1 MLKLLSANSVTVRPE
16 RWSSHSSVSTH
27 NLRIGQEY
35 KTRDALIT
43 YGLYAVSF
51 VLILVGLA
59 GTIIPALPGIP
70 MIFAGGWLIAYL
82 EDYQFFG
89 WGTLIALGVLTVI
102 SLIIDWVS
110 QTMGAQKAGATK
122 LGLTGAFVGTIV
134 GIPFGLVGIFLFPV
148 IGAFVGEMIGH
159 RDMRKAGKVSW
170 ATWIGMI
177 AGIAA
182 KLAIAFIMIGIMC
195 VMRFV

>member
-1 MLKLLSANSVTVRPE
+1 M
-16 RWSSHSSVSTH
+16 
-27 NLRIGQEY
+27 
-35 KTRDALIT
+35 DALIT
-43 YGLYAVSF
+43 YGLYGVAVL
-51 VLILVGLA
+51 LILVGVA

-70 MIFAGGWLIAYL
+70 MIFAGAWLIGYM
-82 EDYQFFG
+82 EDYQYFG
-89 WGTLIALGVLTVI
+89 WGTLIALGILTVI

-122 LGLTGAFVGTIV
+122 LGLSGAFLGTII

-148 IGAFVGEMIGH
+148 FGAFIGEMIGH

>member
-1 MLKLLSANSVTVRPE
+1 MDV
-16 RWSSHSSVSTH
+16 
-27 NLRIGQEY
+27 
-35 KTRDALIT
+35 LIT
-43 YGLYAVSF
+43 YGVYACAIL
-51 VLILVGLA
+51 LILVGLA

-70 MIFAGGWLIAYL
+70 MIFAGACLIAYM
-82 EDYQFFG
+82 EDYMYFG

-102 SLIIDWVS
+102 SIIIDWVS

-122 LGLTGAFVGTIV
+122 MGLTGALLGTII

-182 KLAIAFIMIGIMC
+182 KLAIAFVMIGIMC

>member
-1 MLKLLSANSVTVRPE
+1 MDV
-16 RWSSHSSVSTH
+16 
-27 NLRIGQEY
+27 
-35 KTRDALIT
+35 LIT
-43 YGLYAVSF
+43 YGIYAVAF
-51 VLILVGLA
+51 LLILVGVA
-59 GTIIPALPGIP
+59 GTIIPSLPGIP
-70 MIFAGGWLIAYL
+70 MIFAGAWLIAYM
-82 EDYQFFG
+82 EDYLYFG

-102 SLIIDWVS
+102 SIIIDWVS

-122 LGLTGAFVGTIV
+122 LGLTGALLGTII

-182 KLAIAFIMIGIMC
+182 KLAIAFMMIGIMC

>member
-1 MLKLLSANSVTVRPE
+1 M
-16 RWSSHSSVSTH
+16 
-27 NLRIGQEY
+27 
-35 KTRDALIT
+35 DALIT
-43 YGLYAVSF
+43 YGLYGVAF
-51 VLILVGLA
+51 LLILVGVA
-59 GTIIPALPGIP
+59 GTIVPALPGIP
-70 MIFAGGWLIAYL
+70 MIFAGAWLIGYM
-82 EDYQFFG
+82 EDYQYFG

-122 LGLTGAFVGTIV
+122 LGLSGAFLGTII

-148 IGAFVGEMIGH
+148 LGAFIGEMIGH

-177 AGIAA
+177 AGIVA

>member
-1 MLKLLSANSVTVRPE
+1 M
-16 RWSSHSSVSTH
+16 
-27 NLRIGQEY
+27 
-35 KTRDALIT
+35 DALIT
-43 YGLYAVSF
+43 YGLYGVAF
-51 VLILVGLA
+51 LLILVGVA
-59 GTIIPALPGIP
+59 GTIVPALPGIP
-70 MIFAGGWLIAYL
+70 MIFAGAWLIGYM
-82 EDYQFFG
+82 EDYQYFG

-122 LGLTGAFVGTIV
+122 LGLSGAFLGTII

-148 IGAFVGEMIGH
+148 FGAFIGEMIGH

-182 KLAIAFIMIGIMC
+182 KIAIAFIMIGIMC

>member
-1 MLKLLSANSVTVRPE
+1 M
-16 RWSSHSSVSTH
+16 
-27 NLRIGQEY
+27 
-35 KTRDALIT
+35 DALIT
-43 YGLYAVSF
+43 YGLYGVAF
-51 VLILVGLA
+51 LLILVGVA
-59 GTIIPALPGIP
+59 GTIVPALPGIP
-70 MIFAGGWLIAYL
+70 MIFAGAWLIGYM
-82 EDYQFFG
+82 EDYQYFG

-122 LGLTGAFVGTIV
+122 LGLSGAFLGTII
-134 GIPFGLVGIFLFPV
+134 GIPVGLVGIFLFPV
-148 IGAFVGEMIGH
+148 LGAFIGEMIGH

>member
-1 MLKLLSANSVTVRPE
+1 MDV
-16 RWSSHSSVSTH
+16 
-27 NLRIGQEY
+27 
-35 KTRDALIT
+35 LIT
-43 YGLYAVSF
+43 YGVYACAIL
-51 VLILVGLA
+51 LILVGLA

-70 MIFAGGWLIAYL
+70 MIFAGAWLIAYM
-82 EDYQFFG
+82 EDYMYFG

-102 SLIIDWVS
+102 SIIIDWVS

-122 LGLTGAFVGTIV
+122 RGLTGALLGTII

-182 KLAIAFIMIGIMC
+182 KLAIAFVMIGIMC

>member
-1 MLKLLSANSVTVRPE
+1 MDL
-16 RWSSHSSVSTH
+16 
-27 NLRIGQEY
+27 
-35 KTRDALIT
+35 LIT
-43 YGLYAVSF
+43 YSVYACAIL
-51 VLILVGLA
+51 LILVGLA

-70 MIFAGGWLIAYL
+70 MIFAGAWLIAYM
-82 EDYQFFG
+82 EDYMYFG

-102 SLIIDWVS
+102 SIIIDWVS

-122 LGLTGAFVGTIV
+122 MGLTGALLGTII

-182 KLAIAFIMIGIMC
+182 KLAIAFVMIGIMC

>member
-1 MLKLLSANSVTVRPE
+1 M
-16 RWSSHSSVSTH
+16 
-27 NLRIGQEY
+27 
-35 KTRDALIT
+35 DALIT
-43 YGLYAVSF
+43 YGLYGVAF
-51 VLILVGLA
+51 LLILVGVA
-59 GTIIPALPGIP
+59 GTIVPALPGIP
-70 MIFAGGWLIAYL
+70 MIFAGAWLIGYM
-82 EDYQFFG
+82 ENYQYFG

-122 LGLTGAFVGTIV
+122 LGLSGAFLGTII

-148 IGAFVGEMIGH
+148 FGAFIGEMIGH

>member
-1 MLKLLSANSVTVRPE
+1 M
-16 RWSSHSSVSTH
+16 
-27 NLRIGQEY
+27 
-35 KTRDALIT
+35 DALIT

-70 MIFAGGWLIAYL
+70 MIFAGGWLITYL

>member
-1 MLKLLSANSVTVRPE
+1 M
-16 RWSSHSSVSTH
+16 
-27 NLRIGQEY
+27 
-35 KTRDALIT
+35 DALIT

-51 VLILVGLA
+51 ALILVGLA
-59 GTIIPALPGIP
+59 GTVIPALPGIP

-122 LGLTGAFVGTIV
+122 LGLDRCLCRHNRRYPLWFGRYF
-134 GIPFGLVGIFLFPV
+134 PFPRHRGLCGRNDRSP
-148 IGAFVGEMIGH
+148 
-159 RDMRKAGKVSW
+159 
-170 ATWIGMI
+170 
-177 AGIAA
+177 
-182 KLAIAFIMIGIMC
+182 
-195 VMRFV
+195 

>member
-1 MLKLLSANSVTVRPE
+1 MDV
-16 RWSSHSSVSTH
+16 
-27 NLRIGQEY
+27 
-35 KTRDALIT
+35 LIT
-43 YGLYAVSF
+43 YGVYACAF
-51 VLILVGLA
+51 ILILVGLA

-70 MIFAGGWLIAYL
+70 MIFAGAWLIAYM
-82 EDYQFFG
+82 EDYMYFG

-102 SLIIDWVS
+102 SIIIDWVS
-110 QTMGAQKAGATK
+110 QSMGAQKAGATK
-122 LGLTGAFVGTIV
+122 LGLTGAFLGTIV

>member
-1 MLKLLSANSVTVRPE
+1 M
-16 RWSSHSSVSTH
+16 
-27 NLRIGQEY
+27 
-35 KTRDALIT
+35 DALIT
-43 YGLYAVSF
+43 YGLYGVAF
-51 VLILVGLA
+51 LLILVGVA
-59 GTIIPALPGIP
+59 GTIVPALPGIP
-70 MIFAGGWLIAYL
+70 MIFAGAWLIGYM
-82 EDYQFFG
+82 EDYQYFG

-122 LGLTGAFVGTIV
+122 LGLSGAFLGTII
-134 GIPFGLVGIFLFPV
+134 GIPFGLAGIFLFPV
-148 IGAFVGEMIGH
+148 FGAFIGEMIGH

>member
-1 MLKLLSANSVTVRPE
+1 M
-16 RWSSHSSVSTH
+16 
-27 NLRIGQEY
+27 
-35 KTRDALIT
+35 DALIT
-43 YGLYAVSF
+43 YGLYGVAF
-51 VLILVGLA
+51 LLILVGVA
-59 GTIIPALPGIP
+59 GTIVPALPGIP
-70 MIFAGGWLIAYL
+70 MIFAGAWLIGYM
-82 EDYQFFG
+82 EDYQYFG
-89 WGTLIALGVLTVI
+89 WGTLIALGVLTII

-122 LGLTGAFVGTIV
+122 LGLSGAFLGTII

-148 IGAFVGEMIGH
+148 LGAFIGEMIGH

>member
-1 MLKLLSANSVTVRPE
+1 MDV
-16 RWSSHSSVSTH
+16 
-27 NLRIGQEY
+27 
-35 KTRDALIT
+35 LIT
-43 YGLYAVSF
+43 YGVYACAIL
-51 VLILVGLA
+51 LILVGLA

-70 MIFAGGWLIAYL
+70 MIFAGAWLIAYM
-82 EDYQFFG
+82 EDYMYFG

-102 SLIIDWVS
+102 SIIIDWVS

-122 LGLTGAFVGTIV
+122 LGLSGAFLGTII

-148 IGAFVGEMIGH
+148 LGAFIGEMIGH

>member
-1 MLKLLSANSVTVRPE
+1 MDV
-16 RWSSHSSVSTH
+16 
-27 NLRIGQEY
+27 
-35 KTRDALIT
+35 LIT
-43 YGLYAVSF
+43 YGLYGVAF
-51 VLILVGLA
+51 LLILVGVA
-59 GTIIPALPGIP
+59 GTIVPALPGIP
-70 MIFAGGWLIAYL
+70 MIFAGAWLIGYM
-82 EDYQFFG
+82 EDYQYFG
-89 WGTLIALGVLTVI
+89 WGTLIALGALTVI

-122 LGLTGAFVGTIV
+122 LGLSGAFLGTII

-148 IGAFVGEMIGH
+148 LGAFIGEMIGH

>member
-1 MLKLLSANSVTVRPE
+1 M
-16 RWSSHSSVSTH
+16 
-27 NLRIGQEY
+27 
-35 KTRDALIT
+35 DALIT
-43 YGLYAVSF
+43 YGLYGVAF
-51 VLILVGLA
+51 LLILVGVA
-59 GTIIPALPGIP
+59 GTIVPALPGIP
-70 MIFAGGWLIAYL
+70 MIFAGAWLIGYM
-82 EDYQFFG
+82 EDYQYFG

-122 LGLTGAFVGTIV
+122 LGLSGAFLGTII

-148 IGAFVGEMIGH
+148 FGAFIGEMIGH

-182 KLAIAFIMIGIMC
+182 KLAIAFMMIGIMC
-195 VMRFV
+195 VMLRIAS

>member
-1 MLKLLSANSVTVRPE
+1 M
-16 RWSSHSSVSTH
+16 
-27 NLRIGQEY
+27 
-35 KTRDALIT
+35 DALIT

-82 EDYQFFG
+82 EYYQFFG

>member
-1 MLKLLSANSVTVRPE
+1 MDV
-16 RWSSHSSVSTH
+16 
-27 NLRIGQEY
+27 
-35 KTRDALIT
+35 LIT
-43 YGLYAVSF
+43 YGVYACAIL
-51 VLILVGLA
+51 LILVGLA

-70 MIFAGGWLIAYL
+70 MIFAGAWLIAYM
-82 EDYQFFG
+82 EDYMYFG

-102 SLIIDWVS
+102 SIIIGWVS

-122 LGLTGAFVGTIV
+122 MGLTGALLGTII

-182 KLAIAFIMIGIMC
+182 KLAIAFVMIGIMC

>member
-1 MLKLLSANSVTVRPE
+1 MEAF
-16 RWSSHSSVSTH
+16 
-27 NLRIGQEY
+27 
-35 KTRDALIT
+35 IT
-43 YGLYAVSF
+43 YGLYGVAF
-51 VLILVGLA
+51 LLILVGVA
-59 GTIIPALPGIP
+59 GTIVPALPGIP
-70 MIFAGGWLIAYL
+70 MIFAGAWLIGYM
-82 EDYQFFG
+82 EDYQYFG

-122 LGLTGAFVGTIV
+122 LGLSGAFLGTII

-148 IGAFVGEMIGH
+148 LGAFIGEMIGH

>member
-1 MLKLLSANSVTVRPE
+1 MDVM
-16 RWSSHSSVSTH
+16 
-27 NLRIGQEY
+27 
-35 KTRDALIT
+35 IT
-43 YGLYAVSF
+43 YGVYACAIL
-51 VLILVGLA
+51 LILVGLA

-70 MIFAGGWLIAYL
+70 MIFAGAWLIAYM
-82 EDYQFFG
+82 EDYMYFG

-102 SLIIDWVS
+102 SIIIDWVS

-122 LGLTGAFVGTIV
+122 MGLTGALLGTII

-182 KLAIAFIMIGIMC
+182 KLAIAFVMIGIMC

>member
-1 MLKLLSANSVTVRPE
+1 MDV
-16 RWSSHSSVSTH
+16 
-27 NLRIGQEY
+27 
-35 KTRDALIT
+35 LIT
-43 YGLYAVSF
+43 YGIYAVAF
-51 VLILVGLA
+51 LLILVGVA

-70 MIFAGGWLIAYL
+70 MIFAGAWLIAYL
-82 EDYQFFG
+82 EDYLYFG

-102 SLIIDWVS
+102 SIIIDWVS

-122 LGLTGAFVGTIV
+122 LGLTGALLGTII
-134 GIPFGLVGIFLFPV
+134 GIPFGLIGIFLFPV

-182 KLAIAFIMIGIMC
+182 KLAIAFMMIGIMC

>member
-1 MLKLLSANSVTVRPE
+1 M
-16 RWSSHSSVSTH
+16 
-27 NLRIGQEY
+27 
-35 KTRDALIT
+35 DALIT

-170 ATWIGMI
+170 ATWIGMV

-182 KLAIAFIMIGIMC
+182 KLAIAFIMIGTMC

>member
-1 MLKLLSANSVTVRPE
+1 MDV
-16 RWSSHSSVSTH
+16 
-27 NLRIGQEY
+27 
-35 KTRDALIT
+35 LIT
-43 YGLYAVSF
+43 YGVYACAF
-51 VLILVGLA
+51 IFILVGLA

-70 MIFAGGWLIAYL
+70 MIFAGAWLIAYM
-82 EDYQFFG
+82 EDYMYFG

-102 SLIIDWVS
+102 SIIIDWVS
-110 QTMGAQKAGATK
+110 QSMGAQKAGATK
-122 LGLTGAFVGTIV
+122 LGLTGAFLGTIV

>member
-1 MLKLLSANSVTVRPE
+1 M
-16 RWSSHSSVSTH
+16 
-27 NLRIGQEY
+27 
-35 KTRDALIT
+35 DALLT
-43 YGLYAVSF
+43 SGLYAVSF
-51 VLILVGLA
+51 ALILVGLA
-59 GTIIPALPGIP
+59 GTVIPALPGIP
-70 MIFAGGWLIAYL
+70 MIFAGGWLIDYL

-122 LGLTGAFVGTIV
+122 LGLSGAFVGTIV

>member
-1 MLKLLSANSVTVRPE
+1 
-16 RWSSHSSVSTH
+16 
-27 NLRIGQEY
+27 
-35 KTRDALIT
+35 
-43 YGLYAVSF
+43 
-51 VLILVGLA
+51 
-59 GTIIPALPGIP
+59 
-70 MIFAGGWLIAYL
+70 MIFAGAWLIGYM
-82 EDYQFFG
+82 EDYQYFG

-122 LGLTGAFVGTIV
+122 LGLSGAFLGTII

-148 IGAFVGEMIGH
+148 LGAFIGEMIGH

>member
-1 MLKLLSANSVTVRPE
+1 MDV
-16 RWSSHSSVSTH
+16 
-27 NLRIGQEY
+27 
-35 KTRDALIT
+35 LIT
-43 YGLYAVSF
+43 YDVYACAIL
-51 VLILVGLA
+51 LILVGLA

-70 MIFAGGWLIAYL
+70 MIFAGAWLIAYM
-82 EDYQFFG
+82 EDYMYFG

-102 SLIIDWVS
+102 SIIIDWVS

-122 LGLTGAFVGTIV
+122 MGLTGALLGTII

-182 KLAIAFIMIGIMC
+182 KLAIAFVMIGIMC

>member
-1 MLKLLSANSVTVRPE
+1 MDV
-16 RWSSHSSVSTH
+16 
-27 NLRIGQEY
+27 
-35 KTRDALIT
+35 LIT
-43 YGLYAVSF
+43 YGLYGVAF
-51 VLILVGLA
+51 LLILVGVA
-59 GTIIPALPGIP
+59 GTIVPALPGIP
-70 MIFAGGWLIAYL
+70 MIFAGAWLIGYM
-82 EDYQFFG
+82 ENYQYFG

-122 LGLTGAFVGTIV
+122 LGLSGAFLGTII

-148 IGAFVGEMIGH
+148 LGAFIGEMIGH

>member
-1 MLKLLSANSVTVRPE
+1 MDV
-16 RWSSHSSVSTH
+16 
-27 NLRIGQEY
+27 
-35 KTRDALIT
+35 LIT
-43 YGLYAVSF
+43 YGLYGVAF
-51 VLILVGLA
+51 LLILVGVA
-59 GTIIPALPGIP
+59 GTVVPALPGIP
-70 MIFAGGWLIAYL
+70 MIFAGAWLIGYM
-82 EDYQFFG
+82 EDYQYFG

-122 LGLTGAFVGTIV
+122 LGLSGAFLGTII

-148 IGAFVGEMIGH
+148 LGAFIGEMIGH

>member
-1 MLKLLSANSVTVRPE
+1 M
-16 RWSSHSSVSTH
+16 
-27 NLRIGQEY
+27 
-35 KTRDALIT
+35 DALIT
-43 YGLYAVSF
+43 YGLYGVAF
-51 VLILVGLA
+51 LLILVGVA
-59 GTIIPALPGIP
+59 GTIVPALPGIP
-70 MIFAGGWLIAYL
+70 MIFAGAWLIGYM
-82 EDYQFFG
+82 EDYQYFG

-122 LGLTGAFVGTIV
+122 LGLSGAFLGTII

-148 IGAFVGEMIGH
+148 LGAFIGEMIGH

-182 KLAIAFIMIGIMC
+182 KLAIAFIMIDIMC

>member
-1 MLKLLSANSVTVRPE
+1 M
-16 RWSSHSSVSTH
+16 
-27 NLRIGQEY
+27 
-35 KTRDALIT
+35 DALIT
-43 YGLYAVSF
+43 YGLYGVAF
-51 VLILVGLA
+51 LLILVGVA
-59 GTIIPALPGIP
+59 GTIVPALPGIP
-70 MIFAGGWLIAYL
+70 MIFAGAWLIGYM
-82 EDYQFFG
+82 EDYQYFG

-122 LGLTGAFVGTIV
+122 LGLSGAFLGTII

-148 IGAFVGEMIGH
+148 FGAFIGEMIGH

-170 ATWIGMI
+170 ATWIVMI

>member
-1 MLKLLSANSVTVRPE
+1 MDV
-16 RWSSHSSVSTH
+16 
-27 NLRIGQEY
+27 
-35 KTRDALIT
+35 LIT
-43 YGLYAVSF
+43 YGVYACAIL
-51 VLILVGLA
+51 LILVGLA

-70 MIFAGGWLIAYL
+70 MIFAGAWLIAYM
-82 EDYQFFG
+82 EDYMYFG

-102 SLIIDWVS
+102 SIIIDWVS

-122 LGLTGAFVGTIV
+122 MGLTGALLGTII

-182 KLAIAFIMIGIMC
+182 KLAIAFVMIGIMC